1 MELNTIIT
9 ELNNSFQ
16 KILLEKEN
24 LKNEEK
30 IMENLMKFYLN

>member
-1 MELNTIIT
+1 MELNTIVT

-16 KILLEKEN
+16 KILFEKEN

-30 IMENLMKFYLN
+30 IMENLM